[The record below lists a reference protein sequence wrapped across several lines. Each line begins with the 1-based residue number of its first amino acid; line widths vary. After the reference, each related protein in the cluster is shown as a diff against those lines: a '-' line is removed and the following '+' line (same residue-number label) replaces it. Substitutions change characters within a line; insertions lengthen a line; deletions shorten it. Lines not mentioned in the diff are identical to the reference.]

1 MRIQPSDIVTLAD
14 FKRKSTE
21 FIEKLEASGCPQ
33 VLTVEGAPKA
43 VVMGID
49 AFERMAELAERAET
63 VVKIRRGLGDVKAG
77 RTTLAAE
84 VFEELRRKFNI
95 QRNA

>member
-1 MRIQPSDIVTLAD
+1 MIQPSDIFTLTD

-21 FIEKLEASGCPQ
+21 LIEKLEASGRPQ
-33 VLTVEGAPKA
+33 VLTVEGSPKV
-43 VVMGID
+43 VVMGVA

-63 VVKIRRGLGDVKAG
+63 VAKIRQGLEDVKAG
-77 RTTLAAE
+77 RTTPAAE

-95 QRNA
+95 PRSA